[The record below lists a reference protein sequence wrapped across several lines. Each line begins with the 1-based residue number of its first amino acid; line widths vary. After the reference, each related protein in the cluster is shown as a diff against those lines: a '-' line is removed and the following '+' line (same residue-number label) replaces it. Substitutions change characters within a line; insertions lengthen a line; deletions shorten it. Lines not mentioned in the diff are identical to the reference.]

1 MTGSRR
7 IVERC
12 KESCGVEWSEVDLV
26 GGGGCHIH
34 YSTLPNFQRK
44 KTFVTVRNMIELS
57 KAYAII
63 RSLNKYLLRIYKVVK
78 LVANG
83 DSVPGS
89 VCRKLC
95 IHFLKI

>member
-1 MTGSRR
+1 M
-7 IVERC
+7 
-12 KESCGVEWSEVDLV
+12 DLV
-26 GGGGCHIH
+26 GCGGCHIH
-34 YSTLPNFQRK
+34 YSILPNFQRK

-63 RSLNKYLLRIYKVVK
+63 WSLNKYLLRIYKVVK

-83 DSVPGS
+83 DSVPGN